1 MSLRWRGLWPGV
13 NRQPQR
19 VKPQKLY
26 ISHFMKILAVHNSYQ
41 QPGGEDVVFSAERRL
56 LQEHGHQVISY
67 HRSNHEV
74 EQLGKLQQLKMT
86 SDLVHSSNSKR
97 EIEKILK
104 AEAPDVVHVHNTFM
118 MISPSIFET
127 CQEMNVPV
135 LQTLHNFRLLCPAW
149 SLSREGRV
157 CEECIDHSLWRG
169 VWHGCYRNSHL
180 MTAAV
185 ALMLQVHRGRNTWN
199 ESVDGYVALSEFAR
213 HKFVENGLPAAKMHV
228 KPNFV
233 SEDPGE
239 RDSEGDYALFVGRL
253 SPEKGVSTLLN
264 AWTKLGTPMPL
275 VIAGEGPE
283 RAALEAQAAHLSNVK
298 FTGRISAEQVRCSMK
313 RAAFLVMP
321 SVWYEG
327 FPMTIAESFA
337 CGTPV
342 ICSKLGA
349 MQEIV
354 DHHRTG
360 LHFMPDD
367 AEDLRQQVEYALSHP
382 AELATM
388 GKAARQEYEQ
398 RYTAEINYAML
409 MNIYEQTI
417 GAHSRN

>member
-1 MSLRWRGLWPGV
+1 
-13 NRQPQR
+13 
-19 VKPQKLY
+19 
-26 ISHFMKILAVHNSYQ
+26 MKVLAVHNSYQ

-56 LQEHGHQVISY
+56 LEEHGHQVISY
-67 HRSNHEV
+67 ERSNHEV
-74 EQLGKLQQLKMT
+74 EQMSKLQQLKMT
-86 SDLVHSSNSKR
+86 KELVHSKDSKR
-97 EIEKILK
+97 EIQKLLK

-135 LQTLHNFRLLCPAW
+135 VQTLHNFRLLCPAW

-180 MTAAV
+180 ATAAV
-185 ALMLQVHRGRNTWN
+185 ALMLRVHRGRNTWN
-199 ESVDGYVALSEFAR
+199 ESVDGFVALSEFAR
-213 HKFVENGLPAAKMHV
+213 QKFVENGLPAAKMHV

-233 SEDPGE
+233 HQDPGE
-239 RDSEGDYALFVGRL
+239 RERVGNYALFVGRL

-264 AWTKLGTPMPL
+264 AWEKLDSRMPL
-275 VIAGEGPE
+275 VIAGEGPD
-283 RAALEAQAAHLSNVK
+283 RATLEAQAATAHLSNVT
-298 FTGRISAEQVRCSMK
+298 FTGRISAEEVRSRMK
-313 RAAFLVMP
+313 GAAFLVMP

-354 DHHRTG
+354 EHGQTG
-360 LHFMPDD
+360 RHFAPDD
-367 AEDLRQQVEYALSHP
+367 AEDLRRQVEYALSHP
-382 AELATM
+382 AEVAAM

-398 RYTAEINYAML
+398 RYTAQINYSML
-409 MNIYEQTI
+409 LNIYEQTI
-417 GAHSRN
+417 GAYSRN

>member
-1 MSLRWRGLWPGV
+1 
-13 NRQPQR
+13 
-19 VKPQKLY
+19 
-26 ISHFMKILAVHNSYQ
+26 
-41 QPGGEDVVFSAERRL
+41 
-56 LQEHGHQVISY
+56 
-67 HRSNHEV
+67 
-74 EQLGKLQQLKMT
+74 
-86 SDLVHSSNSKR
+86 
-97 EIEKILK
+97 
-104 AEAPDVVHVHNTFM
+104 
-118 MISPSIFET
+118 
-127 CQEMNVPV
+127 MNVPV

-180 MTAAV
+180 RTAAV
-185 ALMLQVHRGRNTWN
+185 AFMLQVHRGRNTWN
-199 ESVDGYVALSEFAR
+199 KLVDGYVALSEFAR
-213 HKFVENGLPAAKMHV
+213 QKFVENGLPAAKMHV

-233 SEDPGE
+233 YQDPGE
-239 RDSEGDYALFVGRL
+239 RQCAGNYALFVGRL
-253 SPEKGVSTLLN
+253 SPEKGVGTLLS
-264 AWTKLGTPMPL
+264 AWEKLSTPMPL

-283 RAALEAQAAHLSNVK
+283 RAALEAQAAAAHLSNVK
-298 FTGRISAEQVRCSMK
+298 FTGRLSSEEVRSSMK
-313 RAAFLVMP
+313 GAAFLVMP
-321 SVWYEG
+321 SIWYEG

-354 DHHRTG
+354 EHQRTG

-382 AELATM
+382 AELAAM
-388 GKAARQEYEQ
+388 GKTARQEYEQ
-398 RYTAEINYAML
+398 RYTAQINYAML

-417 GAHSRN
+417 AAHSRN

>member
-1 MSLRWRGLWPGV
+1 
-13 NRQPQR
+13 
-19 VKPQKLY
+19 
-26 ISHFMKILAVHNSYQ
+26 MKVLVVHNSYQ

-56 LQEHGHQVISY
+56 LEEHGHQVVSY
-67 HRSNHEV
+67 ERSNHEV
-74 EQLGKLQQLKMT
+74 DQMNKLHQLKMT
-86 SDLVHSSNSKR
+86 RDLVHSDDSKR
-97 EIEKILK
+97 EIKKLLK
-104 AEAPDVVHVHNTFM
+104 SESPDVVHVHNTFM

-185 ALMLQVHRGRNTWN
+185 ALMLQVHRSRNTWN
-199 ESVDGYVALSEFAR
+199 DSVDGYVALSEFAR
-213 HKFVENGLPAAKMHV
+213 QKFVANGLPAAKMHV

-233 SEDPGE
+233 YQDPGE
-239 RDSEGDYALFVGRL
+239 REAPGSNALFVGRL
-253 SPEKGVSTLLN
+253 SPEKGVSTLLS
-264 AWTKLGTPMPL
+264 AWQKLKTAMPL
-275 VIAGEGPE
+275 VIVGEGPE
-283 RAALEAQAAHLSNVK
+283 RAALESQAAAANLSNVK
-298 FTGRISAEQVRCSMK
+298 FTGHLSPVEVRTAMK
-313 RAAFLVMP
+313 AAAFLVMP

-342 ICSKLGA
+342 ICSKLGS

-354 DHHRTG
+354 EHQRTG
-360 LHFMPDD
+360 LHFTPDD
-367 AEDLRQQVEYALSHP
+367 AADLQRQVEYASSHP
-382 AELATM
+382 TEMAAM
-388 GKAARQEYEQ
+388 GKAARREYELH
-398 RYTAEINYAML
+398 YTAQTNYDML

-417 GAHSRN
+417 GSYSRN

>member
-1 MSLRWRGLWPGV
+1 
-13 NRQPQR
+13 
-19 VKPQKLY
+19 
-26 ISHFMKILAVHNSYQ
+26 MKVLAVHNSYQ

-56 LQEHGHQVISY
+56 LEEHGHQVVSY
-67 HRSNHEV
+67 ERSNHEV
-74 EQLGKLQQLKMT
+74 EQMSKLQQLKMT
-86 SDLVHSSNSKR
+86 TNLVHSSDSKR
-97 EIEKILK
+97 EIEKLLK

-118 MISPSIFET
+118 MISPSVFET
-127 CQEMNVPV
+127 CHEMNVPV

-199 ESVDGYVALSEFAR
+199 ESVDGFVALSQFAR
-213 HKFVENGLPAAKMHV
+213 QKFVENGLPAAKMHV

-233 SEDPGE
+233 YQDPGE
-239 RDSEGDYALFVGRL
+239 RESAGDYALFVGRL
-253 SPEKGVSTLLN
+253 SPEKGVGTLLS
-264 AWTKLGTPMPL
+264 AWEKLRTPMPL

-283 RAALEAQAAHLSNVK
+283 RAALEAQATAAHLSNVK
-298 FTGRISAEQVRCSMK
+298 FTGRLSAEEVRSSMK

-354 DHHRTG
+354 EHQHTG
-360 LHFMPDD
+360 LHFLPDD
-367 AEDLRQQVEYALSHP
+367 AEDLRRQVEYALSRP
-382 AELATM
+382 AEVAAM

-398 RYTAEINYAML
+398 RYTAQINYATL

>member
-1 MSLRWRGLWPGV
+1 
-13 NRQPQR
+13 
-19 VKPQKLY
+19 
-26 ISHFMKILAVHNSYQ
+26 MKVLAVHNSYQ
-41 QPGGEDVVFSAERRL
+41 QPGGEDVVFSAERHL
-56 LQEHGHQVISY
+56 LEEHGHEVISY
-67 HRSNHEV
+67 ERSNHEV
-74 EQLGKLQQLKMT
+74 EQMSKLQQLKMT
-86 SDLVHSSNSKR
+86 TNLVHSSDSKR
-97 EIEKILK
+97 EIQKLLK

-135 LQTLHNFRLLCPAW
+135 VHTLHNFRLLCPAW

-180 MTAAV
+180 ATAAV

-199 ESVDGYVALSEFAR
+199 ESVDGFVALSEFAR
-213 HKFVENGLPAAKMHV
+213 QKFVANGLPAAKMHI

-233 SEDPGE
+233 YQDPGE
-239 RDSEGDYALFVGRL
+239 RKSAGEYALFVGRL
-253 SPEKGVSTLLN
+253 SPEKGVGTLLS
-264 AWTKLGTPMPL
+264 AWEKLRTAMPL

-283 RAALEAQAAHLSNVK
+283 RAALEAQAAAAQLSNVK
-298 FTGRISAEQVRCSMK
+298 FAGRLSAEKVQSAMK
-313 RAAFLVMP
+313 EAAFLVMP
-321 SVWYEG
+321 SIWYEG

-342 ICSKLGA
+342 ICSKLGT

-354 DHHRTG
+354 DHQRTG

-367 AEDLRQQVEYALSHP
+367 AEDLRRQVEYALSHP
-382 AELATM
+382 AELAAM
-388 GKAARQEYEQ
+388 GKAARQEYKQ
-398 RYTAEINYAML
+398 RYTAQINYAML